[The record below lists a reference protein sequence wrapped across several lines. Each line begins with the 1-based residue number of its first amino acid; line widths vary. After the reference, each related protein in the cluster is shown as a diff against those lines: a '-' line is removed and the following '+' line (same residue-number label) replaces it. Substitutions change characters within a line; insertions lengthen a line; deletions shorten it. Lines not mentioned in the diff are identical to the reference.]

1 MTKTKQNNTNKNK
14 TTTQQTTTQ
23 TEQTK
28 DNAHNRNKNGN
39 KKPTIRAS
47 RQKSINSF
55 VAQTKPK
62 TPKKTQPNEHT
73 RRPGGA
79 GRLEFFSTAVLK
91 N

>member
-79 GRLEFFSTAVLK
+79 GRLEFF
-91 N
+91 